1 MKKLHTENE
10 IISDNSMK
18 IYQLAK
24 LLQTQPEV
32 FYQIAE
38 YLPFVVFQSERET
51 LNWQWGNNFGL
62 NYFEVNQGNA
72 PNLSTLS
79 KKANKEVLNYNI
91 SKIEKFEKQ
100 NDKNAMCSYYQL
112 FEFENKNQWIS
123 SSKIIT
129 CDDNFFSLSYFLKD
143 FAGFGDY
150 IHEVLDTTFSDVNA
164 WKKFQALSKKE
175 KIILQLLA
183 QGKSAKE
190 VAETTFIS
198 EHTVRTHRKNIYK
211 KIDVKNL
218 YGLIKFAES
227 FKLLGA
233 L

>member
-10 IISDNSMK
+10 VLSSNSMK
-18 IYQLAK
+18 IYHLAK
-24 LLQTQPEV
+24 LLQTQPDV
-32 FYQIAE
+32 FHQVAE
-38 YLPFVVFQSERET
+38 YLPFVIFQSERET
-51 LNWQWGNNFGL
+51 LNWHWGNPFGL
-62 NYFEVNQGNA
+62 EYFELKNGEA
-72 PNLSTLS
+72 PNINIISQ
-79 KKANKEVLNYNI
+79 KANIDVLEHNI
-91 SKIEKFEKQ
+91 KKIKCFENK

-129 CDDNFFSLSYFLKD
+129 CDEHFFSISYFLED
-143 FAGFGDY
+143 FVGFGTY

-164 WKKFQALSKKE
+164 WKKFQALSKTE
-175 KIILQLLA
+175 KTILQDIA

-190 VAETTFIS
+190 IAKATFTS
-198 EHTVRTHRKNIYK
+198 EHTVRTHRKNIYR

>member
-10 IISDNSMK
+10 VLSSNSMK

-24 LLQTQPEV
+24 LLQTQPEI
-32 FYQIAE
+32 FYQVAE
-38 YLPFVVFQSERET
+38 YLPFVIFQSERES
-51 LNWQWGNNFGL
+51 LNWHWGNNFGL
-62 NYFEVNQGNA
+62 EYFEVNKGEA
-72 PNLSTLS
+72 PDLSTLA
-79 KKANKEVLNYNI
+79 KKSNPEVLEHNI
-91 SKIEKFEKQ
+91 MKIKDFEKK
-100 NDKNAMCSYYQL
+100 NDKSAMCSYFQL
-112 FEFENKNQWIS
+112 FEFENKNQWVY
-123 SSKIIT
+123 SSKIIN
-129 CDDNFFSLSYFLKD
+129 CNNSFFSLSYFLED
-143 FAGFGDY
+143 FSGFGAY

-175 KIILQLLA
+175 KKILQLIA
-183 QGKSAKE
+183 QGKSAKDI
-190 VAETTFIS
+190 AKATFTS
-198 EHTVRTHRKNIYK
+198 EHTVRTHRKNIYR

>member
-1 MKKLHTENE
+1 MKKLHTDSEV
-10 IISDNSMK
+10 ISGNSMK

-24 LLQTQPEV
+24 LLQTQPEI

-38 YLPFVVFQSERET
+38 YLPFVVFQSERES

-62 NYFEVNQGNA
+62 EYFEVNQGEA
-72 PNLSTLS
+72 PDLSTLA
-79 KKANKEVLNYNI
+79 KKANTEILEHNI
-91 SKIEKFEKQ
+91 TKIKHFEKQ

-112 FEFENKNQWIS
+112 FEFENKNQWVS

-129 CDDNFFSLSYFLKD
+129 CDNNFFSISYFLED
-143 FAGFGDY
+143 FAGFGTY
-150 IHEVLDTTFSDVNA
+150 IHEVLDTTFSDINA
-164 WKKFQALSKKE
+164 WKRFQALSKKE
-175 KIILQLLA
+175 KEILQLIA

-190 VAETTFIS
+190 IAKTTYIS
-198 EHTVRTHRKNIYK
+198 EHTVRTHRKNIYR

-227 FKLLGA
+227 FKLLGV

>member
-1 MKKLHTENE
+1 MKKLHTESE
-10 IISDNSMK
+10 IISGNSMK

-24 LLQTQPEV
+24 LLQTQPEI

-38 YLPFVVFQSERET
+38 YLPFVVFQSERES

-62 NYFEVNQGNA
+62 DYFEVNQGEA
-72 PNLSTLS
+72 PDLSTLA
-79 KKANKEVLNYNI
+79 KKANTEILDYNI
-91 SKIEKFEKQ
+91 TKIKHFAKQ

-112 FEFENKNQWIS
+112 FEFENKNQWVS

-129 CDDNFFSLSYFLKD
+129 CDNNFFSISYFLED
-143 FAGFGDY
+143 FAGFGTY
-150 IHEVLDTTFSDVNA
+150 IHEVLDTTFSDINA

-175 KIILQLLA
+175 KNILQLIA

-190 VAETTFIS
+190 IAKATFIS
-198 EHTVRTHRKNIYK
+198 EHTVRTHRKNIYR